1 MDSANI
7 FLKLLIGYKSGKYNN
22 YSKLV
27 EIVLGKESYNMDDR
41 IERDKKRKIN
51 LREDGFGRRLKKEN
65 ISTGLVGRI
74 LF

>member
-1 MDSANI
+1 MDRANI
-7 FLKLLIGYKSGKYNN
+7 FLELLIGYKSGKYNN

-51 LREDGFGRRLKKEN
+51 LREDGFGRRLRREHFHE
-65 ISTGLVGRI
+65 IGW
-74 LF
+74 